1 MPVKPMVTARSGA
14 AIAVVGGR
22 IYVIG
27 GSRQR
32 LHWSADLDFTGS
44 SASMDYDC
52 TEVYDPKTGHWT
64 ALGPMLDKRT
74 RHRAAVVDGNIYV
87 LGGTHW
93 VGNSNVTLFSA
104 EVLNPEQ
111 GHWVQVA
118 NMFTAR
124 CDFAVTVVG
133 KKIYVAGGSQVWPRE
148 EQALDGAE
156 IFDTQTGVWTPL
168 PPMNRARC
176 LCSSFLSVKQ
186 V

>member
-1 MPVKPMVTARSGA
+1 
-14 AIAVVGGR
+14 
-22 IYVIG
+22 
-27 GSRQR
+27 
-32 LHWSADLDFTGS
+32 
-44 SASMDYDC
+44 
-52 TEVYDPKTGHWT
+52 
-64 ALGPMLDKRT
+64 MLDKRT

-124 CDFAVTVVG
+124 CDFAFTVVG
-133 KKIYVAGGSQVWPRE
+133 KKIYVAGGSQVSQRE
-148 EQALDGAE
+148 EQALDAAE
-156 IFDTQTGVWTPL
+156 FFDTQTGVWTPL
-168 PPMNRARC
+168 PPMSTARC
-176 LCSSFLSVKQ
+176 RCSSFLSVKQ

>member
-1 MPVKPMVTARSGA
+1 MRVKPMIRARCGA

-27 GSRQR
+27 GSRLQR
-32 LHWSADLDFTGS
+32 E
-44 SASMDYDC
+44 DYDC

-118 NMFTAR
+118 TLPQIPPDSWSRSSTHAR
-124 CDFAVTVVG
+124 H
-133 KKIYVAGGSQVWPRE
+133 RE
-148 EQALDGAE
+148 AALYH
-156 IFDTQTGVWTPL
+156 PL
-168 PPMNRARC
+168 PV
-176 LCSSFLSVKQ
+176 SLSRKSLAL
-186 V
+186 